1 MVILATNQNESILNP
16 SSIKQFIQEE
26 RKVVIVGLKGK
37 VRINKIAS
45 IFSDPILCNVPTLVI
60 DDEGDQATLNTQAS
74 RNSMSAT
81 YEAAVTLKER
91 LQRHC
96 FLSITAT
103 PPS

>member
-60 DDEGDQATLNTQAS
+60 DDEGIKQ
-74 RNSMSAT
+74 
-81 YEAAVTLKER
+81 
-91 LQRHC
+91 H
-96 FLSITAT
+96 
-103 PPS
+103 